1 MQLNVSKPGGKREG
15 NSSPLKKK
23 PMVTMAKD
31 KLDGAIAKAVTTAL
45 QEQQGDLNSLICS
58 AVTESKWHAK
68 KKRVLIRHEMT

>member
-1 MQLNVSKPGGKREG
+1 M
-15 NSSPLKKK
+15 SPLKKK

-31 KLDGAIAKAVTTAL
+31 KLDSAIAKAVTTAL

-68 KKRVLIRHEMT
+68 KKSVLIRHEMT